1 MKKQLTYKKRLLYVL
16 ITGGIFTIILYNI
29 AISDTIDLAI
39 ANSEMEQEISKNM
52 DAPEQIKKVK
62 QKLHKI
68 ELLVGNKIDKNIDV
82 HQLLL
87 ESVTGYVQ
95 ENNLILK
102 DFPQPYTNSDK
113 GYTTK
118 TAVVTVE
125 GDFIKLLK
133 LSNYIEN
140 NYEGGKIVALDFK
153 ATKEIRT
160 RKRKL
165 NSTIYLQNVKAEN
178 DEKNT

>member
-1 MKKQLTYKKRLLYVL
+1 ML
-16 ITGGIFTIILYNI
+16 IAGGIFTIILYNM
-29 AISDTIDLAI
+29 AISDTIGLAI
-39 ANSEMEQEISKNM
+39 ANSEMEQQVSKNM
-52 DAPEQIKKVK
+52 DAPEQIKKIK
-62 QKLHKI
+62 QKLNKI
-68 ELLVGNKIDKNIDV
+68 EQLVGNKIDENLDV

-95 ENNLILK
+95 QNNLILK
-102 DFPQPYTNSDK
+102 DFPQPYANVDK
-113 GYTTK
+113 GYITK

-125 GDFIKLLK
+125 GDFIRLLK

-153 ATKEIRT
+153 ATKELRT

>member
-1 MKKQLTYKKRLLYVL
+1 MKKQLTYKKRLVYVL
-16 ITGGIFTIILYNI
+16 ITGGIFTLILYNM
-29 AISDTIDLAI
+29 AISDTIDLATS
-39 ANSEMEQEISKNM
+39 NSEMEQQISKNM

-68 ELLVGNKIDKNIDV
+68 ELLVGNKIDENLDV

-87 ESVTGYVQ
+87 ESVTSYAQ

-102 DFPQPYTNSDK
+102 DFPQPYTNTDK
-113 GYTTK
+113 GYVTK
-118 TAVVTVE
+118 TAIVTIE
-125 GDFIKLLK
+125 GDFIRLLK

-140 NYEGGKIVALDFK
+140 SYEGGKIVALNFK

-165 NSTIYLQNVKAEN
+165 NSTIYLQNVKAEQ

>member
-1 MKKQLTYKKRLLYVL
+1 ML
-16 ITGGIFTIILYNI
+16 IAGGIFTIILYNM
-29 AISDTIDLAI
+29 AISDTIGLAI
-39 ANSEMEQEISKNM
+39 ANSEMEQQVSKNM
-52 DAPEQIKKVK
+52 DAPEQIKKIK
-62 QKLHKI
+62 QKLNKI
-68 ELLVGNKIDKNIDV
+68 EQLVGNKIDENLDV

-95 ENNLILK
+95 QNNLILK
-102 DFPQPYTNSDK
+102 DFPQPYANVDK
-113 GYTTK
+113 GYITK

-125 GDFIKLLK
+125 GDFIRLLK

-153 ATKEIRT
+153 ATKELRT

-165 NSTIYLQNVKAEN
+165 NSTIYLQNVKAEH
-178 DEKNT
+178 DEENT

>member
-1 MKKQLTYKKRLLYVL
+1 MKIRFTYKKRLTYTL
-16 ITGGIFTIILYNI
+16 IAGGIFTIVLYNM
-29 AISDTIDLAI
+29 AISDTLDLVFENA
-39 ANSEMEQEISKNM
+39 EMEQQVLNNI

-62 QKLHKI
+62 EKLNKI
-68 ELLVGNKIDKNIDV
+68 EQLVGNKINENLDV

-87 ESVTGYVQ
+87 ESVTGYSQ
-95 ENNLILK
+95 QNNLILK
-102 DFPQPYTNSDK
+102 DFPQPYTISDK

-118 TAVVTVE
+118 TAVVIVE
-125 GDFIKLLK
+125 GDFIPLLK

-140 NYEGGKIVALDFK
+140 SYQGGKIVAIDFK
-153 ATKEIRT
+153 ATKELRT